1 MKSAPQCPVEN
12 RVQAT
17 NPVSQAVSAARMRR
31 FVLAVTGLGLVTTL
45 WALRGP
51 YDHLLLTLLYSCLGA
66 AVARLRIRQVVGAVS
81 LSLTFVLLG
90 IQQLSQA
97 EVTIAACIVTVAQF
111 LQQTD
116 AARVP
121 APLYFHVANTT
132 IGVDL
137 AYRLYHAPWF
147 GPGMQPLALALA
159 AAMLYGWVNTVA
171 SIAFTQAQQ
180 LRLSPVLRECTVRTL
195 PQYIVSAFMAAII
208 HSAST
213 GGPLYFLLALLPAA
227 LLTYSVY
234 VGEQPHSPSASEA
247 SEDMADLQ
255 FRALE
260 SLALAIEA
268 RDLTAPEHLRRL
280 QIYCVDLGREMGLA
294 TADLEALRIA
304 SLLHDVG
311 KLAVPEH
318 ILAKGGRLTREEFDA
333 VKIHAEVGADIVD
346 RIKFS
351 VPVTEIVRSHHER
364 WNGSGYPRGLKGDQ
378 IPLGARI
385 LAAVDALDAL
395 ITEKPYRS
403 ALSINDAVDRL
414 SGEAGISFDP
424 RVVDVLAR
432 RYQDLE
438 ETLHEA
444 SRRSAGDDLRRLR
457 RAFAPPHTEV
467 SGASDEKPQFLLR
480 IAQSREEARVIL
492 EMVQDLGKSLQLDE
506 SLPALAKRLAVLVP
520 YDSVVF
526 YVFNEGLLAPR
537 YAAGESTSIWM
548 SRQIAMG
555 QGLVGSVMQTA
566 KPVLNGDLA
575 VEFPGA
581 PGIRP
586 VGLAVPLVG
595 ANDHTVGVLL
605 FSRRAPHQFT
615 SDHMRIAQAIHG
627 KLGAALENGISYEQ
641 ARLSAGTD
649 FLTGLPNAR
658 SLHQHLEA
666 ELSRCRRTKSTLTV
680 LVSDLDGFKEV
691 NDRFGHLEGNRLLQA
706 VARNLRQSCRDYDYV
721 ARLGGDEF
729 VFILPGLA
737 ELDGTLKIQQL
748 NRAVAEAGRT
758 VVPESSLGLS
768 VGQARFPEN
777 GATAEE
783 LLLEADQQM
792 YKVKV
797 ARKMKQRRD
806 ARSGFAFD
814 REKFP
819 ISVDH

>member
-1 MKSAPQCPVEN
+1 
-12 RVQAT
+12 
-17 NPVSQAVSAARMRR
+17 MRR
-31 FVLAVTGLGLVTTL
+31 FVLLVTGLGALTAL
-45 WALRGP
+45 WALLGP
-51 YDHLLLTLLYSCLGA
+51 YEHLLRTLLYSCLG
-66 AVARLRIRQVVGAVS
+66 VFIARLRVRQVVGAVS
-81 LSLTFVLLG
+81 LGLVFVLLG
-90 IQQLSQA
+90 IQELTLA
-97 EVTIAACIVTVAQF
+97 EVVITAGVVTIAQF
-111 LQQTD
+111 LQQTE
-116 AARVP
+116 AARIP
-121 APLYFHVANTT
+121 APVYFHVASTV

-137 AYRLYHAPWF
+137 AYRLFHAPWF

-171 SIAFTQAQQ
+171 SIVFGQAQE
-180 LRLSPVLRECTVRTL
+180 LRLSSVLRECTVRTL
-195 PQYIVSAFMAAII
+195 PQYIVSAFLASII
-208 HSAST
+208 HAAGT
-213 GGPLYFLLALLPAA
+213 GGPIYFVLALLPTA
-227 LLTYSVY
+227 LLAYSVY
-234 VGEQPHSPSASEA
+234 IGEQPHSPSDPER
-247 SEDMADLQ
+247 SEDLADLQ

-280 QIYCVDLGREMGLA
+280 QIYCVELGRDLDLPA
-294 TADLEALRIA
+294 ADLEGLRVA

-333 VKIHAEVGADIVD
+333 VKIHADVGADIVD
-346 RIKFS
+346 RIKFP

-364 WNGSGYPRGLKGDQ
+364 WNGSGYPKGLKGDQ

-403 ALSINDAVDRL
+403 ALTIDDAVDRL

-424 RVVDVLAR
+424 RVVDTLAR
-432 RYQDLE
+432 RYHDLE
-438 ETLHEA
+438 EMIHEA
-444 SRRSAGDDLRRLR
+444 SRMSLGDDLRRLR
-457 RAFAPPHTEV
+457 RAFAPPNTEV
-467 SGASDEKPQFLLR
+467 PGTTDEKPQFLLR
-480 IAQSREEARVIL
+480 IAQSREEARVLL

-506 SLPALAKRLAVLVP
+506 SLPALAKRLGVLAP
-520 YDSVVF
+520 YDSVVI
-526 YVFNEGLLAPR
+526 YVLSEGVLAPR
-537 YAAGESTSIWM
+537 YSAGESTAIWM
-548 SRQIAMG
+548 SRQIAVG
-555 QGLVGSVMQTA
+555 QGVVGSVVSLG

-575 VEFPGA
+575 MEFPA
-581 PGIRP
+581 AAGIRP

-595 ANDHTVGVLL
+595 ANEIVGVLL
-605 FSRRAPHQFT
+605 LTRRAPHQFT
-615 SDHMRIAQAIHG
+615 SDHLRIALAIHG

-641 ARLSAGTD
+641 ARLSASTD

-658 SLHQHLEA
+658 SLHQHLES
-666 ELSRCRRTKSTLTV
+666 ELSRCRRSNSSLTV
-680 LVSDLDGFKEV
+680 LVADLDGFKEV

-737 ELDGTLKIQQL
+737 KLDGALKIQQL
-748 NRAVAEAGRT
+748 IRAVAEAGRT

-768 VGQARFPEN
+768 IGEARFPEN
-777 GATAEE
+777 GTTAEE

-792 YKVKV
+792 YKVKT
-797 ARKMKQRRD
+797 ARKLKQRRE

-819 ISVDH
+819 LSVDH